1 MLCTIAPRT
10 VASLELRV
18 FSVTARQ
25 CVKVLSDSSYS
36 LRWKSAFASESSCS
50 GAGRGHGER
59 QPGDAEGPGGCE
71 GECEAEGRRV
81 GSQGAMAQ
89 DLPLEALQRLLV
101 HVGADLRV
109 VVGDA
114 VEERGRDLPDALL
127 ALPLMGTH
135 HPRVAHPESV
145 VRGNRP
151 GDVLGANAD
160 S

>member
-1 MLCTIAPRT
+1 MRGGVT
-10 VASLELRV
+10 VSGSRETLRV
-18 FSVTARQ
+18 RVGVRASAR
-25 CVKVLSDSSYS
+25 
-36 LRWKSAFASESSCS
+36 LR
-50 GAGRGHGER
+50 
-59 QPGDAEGPGGCE
+59 DVM
-71 GECEAEGRRV
+71 V

-135 HPRVAHPESV
+135 HPSVTHPEGRRWWCV
-145 VRGNRP
+145 AIAAMFWEQTRTPVE
-151 GDVLGANAD
+151 
-160 S
+160 

>member
-1 MLCTIAPRT
+1 MSGSRET
-10 VASLELRV
+10 LRV
-18 FSVTARQ
+18 RVDVRASAR
-25 CVKVLSDSSYS
+25 
-36 LRWKSAFASESSCS
+36 LRDLW
-50 GAGRGHGER
+50 
-59 QPGDAEGPGGCE
+59 
-71 GECEAEGRRV
+71 V

-135 HPRVAHPESV
+135 HPSVAHPRTIERASASLAIV
-145 VRGNRP
+145 A

-160 S
+160 TKD